1 MPPTRQT
8 KVLCLGSVSR
18 RFLPPGRAMLDSIRV
33 RLTLWYTGVLAVVL
47 VALSL
52 ITYFI
57 FWQST
62 VQRTDVSLAELSNA
76 FLTTLDAEISDQ
88 SVSNAFHLAARGA
101 ITNPPSPH
109 PLSPHF
115 SPQENLVLTP
125 QPLPLP
131 PP

>member
-1 MPPTRQT
+1 MRTPRTRQT

-18 RFLPPGRAMLDSIRV
+18 RFIPPGRAMLDSIRV

-57 FWQST
+57 FFQST

-76 FLTTLDAEISDQ
+76 FLTTLDAGLSDQ
-88 SVSNAFHLAARGA
+88 SGSDAFQLARRGA
-101 ITNPPSPH
+101 ITEHSFH
-109 PLSPHF
+109 VHVF
-115 SPQENLVLTP
+115 AIFVDKGKLVVS
-125 QPLPLP
+125 
-131 PP
+131 